1 MSTYLLRVALVVAGA
16 AVTAV
21 PVGAQ
26 TAQALFERGA
36 YNDAV
41 QRVAAERD
49 AGNADP
55 VAAYLAGQALLKLDR
70 GQDARGEFARLANGG
85 DETWRAIGQ
94 SAIALLDNALDEA
107 ANEGRRAREV
117 GGESGFAFYQAGLV
131 HIRRNEFN
139 DAAQA
144 LDRAAELMP
153 DFAYAHY
160 YAGVAHQRE
169 KRYTNMAQH
178 FQAFLKLAPDAPEKR
193 QVQLALSS
201 LKG

>member
-1 MSTYLLRVALVVAGA
+1 MSTYRLGTALVVVVATL
-16 AVTAV
+16 TAV
-21 PVGAQ
+21 PSSAQ
-26 TAQALFERGA
+26 TAQALFEKGA
-36 YNDAV
+36 YDEAV
-41 QRVAAERD
+41 QRVAAERT

-55 VAAYLAGQALLKLDR
+55 VAAYLAGHALVKLDR
-70 GQDARGEFARLANGG
+70 GQDARAEFARLSDGG

-107 ANEGRRAREV
+107 ASEGRKAREV
-117 GGESGFAFYQAGLV
+117 GSESGFAFYQAGLV

-144 LDRAAELMP
+144 LGRAAELMP

-169 KRYTNMAQH
+169 KRYTTMAQH
-178 FQAFLKLAPDAPEKR
+178 FQNFLRLAPDAPEKR

>member
-1 MSTYLLRVALVVAGA
+1 MNNARIRTGLLVAATVCWALPA
-16 AVTAV
+16 T
-21 PVGAQ
+21 AQ
-26 TAQALFERGA
+26 TAQALFEKGA
-36 YNDAV
+36 YAEAV
-41 QRVAAERD
+41 QRAETERA

-55 VAAYLAGQALLKLDR
+55 ATAYLAGQALIKLDR
-70 GQDARGEFARLANGG
+70 GQDARAEFVRLTESG

-107 ANEGRRAREV
+107 ANEGRKAREI

-131 HIRRNEFN
+131 HVRRNEFN
-139 DAAQA
+139 EAAQL

-178 FQAFLKLAPDAPEKR
+178 FQNFLRLAPDAPEKR

>member
-1 MSTYLLRVALVVAGA
+1 MTTSVRTALLVAA
-16 AVTAV
+16 AAFTAL
-21 PVGAQ
+21 PATAQ
-26 TAQALFERGA
+26 TAQALFEKGA
-36 YNDAV
+36 YAEAV
-41 QRVAAERD
+41 QRVATERD

-70 GQDARGEFARLANGG
+70 GQDARTEFARLSESG

-94 SAIALLDNALDEA
+94 SAIALIDNALDEA
-107 ANEGRRAREV
+107 VNEGRKARET

-131 HIRRNEFN
+131 HIRRGEFN
-139 DAAQA
+139 EAAQV

-169 KRYTNMAQH
+169 KRFTNMAQH
-178 FQAFLKLAPDAPEKR
+178 FQNFLRLAPDAPEKR